1 MHSLYRTLKTAM
13 HALRRNVMRSILTCL
28 GITIGVA
35 AVIAMMEIGQGSS
48 ALVQNTI
55 AKLGADNIL
64 VYPGQIS
71 TGGVSQGSGTT
82 VTLHPQDCDAILR
95 ECTAVRAAAPLVR
108 ASAQLIYGSKNWEPA
123 NMNGTTPAYLDVHN
137 WPISEGSMFTDQ
149 DVRNCNKVC
158 VLGQTVVNELFDGED
173 PVGKEI
179 RLNNVSFRV
188 VGVLSIKGANMM
200 GWDQDD
206 ALLAPWT
213 TIKYRISGTGSST
226 GAATASSTVINTS
239 INTLDSLYPT
249 GGESLYPSAD
259 PTMEDDTPQSVRM
272 PNIAQILIAAQ
283 GATHVPLAM
292 RQVTDLL
299 RERHHLTPEQADDFN
314 VRDLTEFNNVMES
327 MTSTMGTLLLSVAI
341 ISLIV
346 GGVGIMNIML
356 VSVTERTREIGLR
369 MAVGARSHDILRQF
383 LIESI
388 VLCLLGGAVG
398 ILLGRGTS
406 ILLRDLRH
414 WATEVSV
421 PAIIIAVV
429 VSALVGVIFGFYPAW
444 KASRLDPI
452 EALRYE

>member
-1 MHSLYRTLKTAM
+1 MHSIYRTLKTAM
-13 HALRRNVMRSILTCL
+13 HALRRNVMRSVLTCL

-35 AVIAMMEIGQGSS
+35 AVIAMMEIGQGSKTM
-48 ALVQNTI
+48 VQNTI

-71 TGGVSQGSGTT
+71 TGGVSQGAGTT

-95 ECTAVRAAAPLVR
+95 ECTAVRAAAPLVK
-108 ASAQLIYGSKNWEPA
+108 ASAQIIYGNKNWDPA

-137 WPISEGSMFTDQ
+137 WPIAEGSMFTDQ
-149 DVRNCNKVC
+149 DVRNWNKVC
-158 VLGQTVVNELFDGED
+158 VVGQTIVRELFDNDD
-173 PVGKEI
+173 PIGKEI

-188 VGVLSIKGANMM
+188 VGVLSLKGANMM

-213 TIKYRISGTGSST
+213 TIKYRISGSSSST
-226 GAATASSTVINTS
+226 AVASSTVINTS

-249 GGESLYPSAD
+249 GGDSLYPSAD
-259 PTMEDDTPQSVRM
+259 PTMVDDTPQSVRM

-283 GATHVPLAM
+283 GANHVPLAM
-292 RQVTDLL
+292 RQITDLL
-299 RERHHLTPEQADDFN
+299 RERHHLTPDQADDFN

-369 MAVGARSHDILRQF
+369 MAVGARAQDILRQF

-406 ILLRDLRH
+406 ILLKNLRH

-429 VSALVGVIFGFYPAW
+429 VSALVGVIFGFYPAY